1 MKALRFH
8 QFGGPENLVLEDVE
22 RPTPTADEVLV
33 RVEACGLNFADTER
47 RRGLYL
53 ADQPLPETLGF
64 EGAGV
69 VEGTNQRVAF
79 IAPRAHAE
87 FCVVPKDKLIPIP
100 DQLDFVTAAA
110 FPVQWLTAWHVLHT
124 VARVKAGERVL
135 IHSAAG
141 GVGQALTQ
149 LAREAGAHVIASV
162 SRDAKK
168 AMVQGAHEVFT
179 RGGPDGPTSNTVD
192 VVLEGIGADVLQHT
206 LEVLAPFGRWV
217 NFGTASGELAALKA
231 ESLFPKSLTFASY
244 WLRSPHPRDAWQRGI
259 TEVLERITSK
269 KVKLEIQRGQLAEAA
284 RWHRRLEGGLTT
296 GKVVLT
302 F

>member
-1 MKALRFH
+1 MKALRFS
-8 QFGGPENLVLEDVE
+8 QFGGPEVIALEEVE
-22 RPTPTADEVLV
+22 RPTPGADEVLV

-87 FCVVPKDKLIPIP
+87 FCVVPHEKLIPIP

-110 FPVQWLTAWHVLHT
+110 FPVQWLTAWHVLFT
-124 VARVKAGERVL
+124 VARIKPGERVL

-168 AMVQGAHEVFT
+168 PMVQGAHEVFT
-179 RGGPDGPTSNTVD
+179 RGSTDAPNSVD

-217 NFGTASGELAALKA
+217 NYGTASGELHALRA

-244 WLRSPHPRDAWQRGI
+244 WLRSPHPPAAWQRGI
-259 TEVLERITSK
+259 TEVLERLTSG
-269 KVKLEIQRGQLAEAA
+269 KVKLEIQRGRLDEAA

-296 GKVVLT
+296 GKVVLG